1 MAAPCNMC
9 GMKTCC
15 FVCGPPCYETCS
27 YPLLGGLTKQSAL
40 DFMSALSR
48 AAGAYKMAHPE
59 IASEMATFE
68 NVSDSLISQLS
79 MSNTQKAVV
88 TDMER

>member
-1 MAAPCNMC
+1 VPAL
-9 GMKTCC
+9 KK
-15 FVCGPPCYETCS
+15 S
-27 YPLLGGLTKQSAL
+27 SAL
-40 DFMSALSR
+40 EMMAALSR
-48 AAGAYKMAHPE
+48 SAAAYKAVHPE

-68 NVSDSLISQLS
+68 NVSDSLIKQLT